1 MDQDSLCK
9 ATLATSFFQSVKS
22 FKQHKKQESDKLK
35 TMKHLKS
42 FQSLIKVPSNVKCE
56 LKHGHLLFSGP
67 LGSSFLSFTG
77 RLSLTVGNKSVFDCG
92 KVCLLGDRKQFEHL
106 RPSLVQAKSAE
117 NRRDL
122 LLEKAK
128 GLVVVRDCL
137 ACSANQVCSTS
148 SAKSTRRAKSADTQS
163 VSSNKLV
170 EKEEIENSNSQTL
183 CLSFKDKSMLETFK
197 KLISNRL
204 HGVRFGFTLYLRV
217 VGVGYRVSYKFQNH
231 RLIFK
236 VGLSH
241 DVEFQLP
248 PSIRVFV
255 LEPTLFCLF
264 GINKNQVTQVG
275 AKIRMIRPPEVYKG
289 KGIRLVEEKIKL
301 IQGKRK

>member
-1 MDQDSLCK
+1 
-9 ATLATSFFQSVKS
+9 
-22 FKQHKKQESDKLK
+22 
-35 TMKHLKS
+35 MKHLKS
-42 FQSLIKVPSNVKCE
+42 SQSLIKVPSNVKCE
-56 LKHGHLLFSGP
+56 LKNGHLLFSGP
-67 LGSSFLSFTG
+67 LGLSFLSFTD
-77 RLSLTVGNKSVFDCG
+77 RLSSYCFATGCEGSTEGSSNKSVFDYG
-92 KVCLLGDRKQFEHL
+92 KLILVEDRKQFEHL
-106 RPSLVQAKSAE
+106 LVVPAAKNTSNKE
-117 NRRDL
+117 KMV
-122 LLEKAK
+122 EKAK
-128 GLVVVRDCL
+128 GLFVLPTCL
-137 ACSANQVCSTS
+137 TVGSTS
-148 SAKSTRRAKSADTQS
+148 NAKNTKHLKLADTQS
-163 VSSNKLV
+163 VSSNKEGMV
-170 EKEEIENSNSQTL
+170 EEEETKNSNSQTL

-197 KLISNRL
+197 KLISNRF

-217 VGVGYRVSYKFQNH
+217 VGVGYRVSYKSQNH
-231 RLIFK
+231 KLIFK

-275 AKIRMIRPPEVYKG
+275 AKIRMIKPPEVYKG

>member
-1 MDQDSLCK
+1 
-9 ATLATSFFQSVKS
+9 
-22 FKQHKKQESDKLK
+22 
-35 TMKHLKS
+35 MKHLKS

-67 LGSSFLSFTG
+67 LGWSFLSFTG
-77 RLSLTVGNKSVFDCG
+77 RLSLMVGNKSVFDCG
-92 KVCLLGDRKQFEHL
+92 KLTLLGNRKQFEHL
-106 RPSLVQAKSAE
+106 LVVREAKNTS
-117 NRRDL
+117 NL

-128 GLVVVRDCL
+128 GFVVVRDCL
-137 ACSANQVCSTS
+137 ACSATQGSSTS
-148 SAKSTRRAKSADTQS
+148 STKSTRRAKSADTQS
-163 VSSNKLV
+163 VSSNKLI
-170 EKEEIENSNSQTL
+170 EKEETENSNSQTL

-289 KGIRLVEEKIKL
+289 KGIRLVEEEIKL

>member
-1 MDQDSLCK
+1 
-9 ATLATSFFQSVKS
+9 
-22 FKQHKKQESDKLK
+22 
-35 TMKHLKS
+35 MKHLKS
-42 FQSLIKVPSNVKCE
+42 SQSLIKVPSNVKCE
-56 LKHGHLLFSGP
+56 LKNGHLLFSGP
-67 LGSSFLSFTG
+67 LGSSFLSFTD
-77 RLSLTVGNKSVFDCG
+77 RLSSTVGNKSVFDCDKLTLVEDG
-92 KVCLLGDRKQFEHL
+92 KQFQHL
-106 RPSLVQAKSAE
+106 LVLRE
-117 NRRDL
+117 R
-122 LLEKAK
+122 
-128 GLVVVRDCL
+128 
-137 ACSANQVCSTS
+137 
-148 SAKSTRRAKSADTQS
+148 
-163 VSSNKLV
+163 VSKNTSNKEGMV
-170 EKEEIENSNSQTL
+170 EREETENSNSQTL
-183 CLSFKDKSMLETFK
+183 CLSFRDKSMLETFK
-197 KLISNRL
+197 KLISNRF

-217 VGVGYRVSYKFQNH
+217 VGVGYRVSYKSQNH

-289 KGIRLVEEKIKL
+289 KGIRLVEEEIKL

>member
-1 MDQDSLCK
+1 
-9 ATLATSFFQSVKS
+9 
-22 FKQHKKQESDKLK
+22 
-35 TMKHLKS
+35 MKHLKS
-42 FQSLIKVPSNVKCE
+42 SQSLIKVPSNVKCE
-56 LKHGHLLFSGP
+56 LKNGYLLFSGP
-67 LGSSFLSFTG
+67 LGSSFLSFTD
-77 RLSLTVGNKSVFDCG
+77 RLSSTVGNKSVFHYG
-92 KVCLLGDRKQFEHL
+92 KLTLVEKRKQSEQLLALEF
-106 RPSLVQAKSAE
+106 KSAK
-117 NRRDL
+117 DT
-122 LLEKAK
+122 
-128 GLVVVRDCL
+128 
-137 ACSANQVCSTS
+137 SNQEG
-148 SAKSTRRAKSADTQS
+148 K
-163 VSSNKLV
+163 V
-170 EKEEIENSNSQTL
+170 EKEETKNSNSQTL
-183 CLSFKDKSMLETFK
+183 SLSFKDKSMLETFK
-197 KLISNRL
+197 KLISNTF

-217 VGVGYRVSYKFQNH
+217 VGVGYRVSYKSQSH

>member
-1 MDQDSLCK
+1 
-9 ATLATSFFQSVKS
+9 
-22 FKQHKKQESDKLK
+22 
-35 TMKHLKS
+35 MKHLKS
-42 FQSLIKVPSNVKCE
+42 SQSLIKVPSNVRCE
-56 LKHGHLLFSGP
+56 LKNGHLLFSGP
-67 LGSSFLSFTG
+67 LGSSFLSFTD
-77 RLSLTVGNKSVFDCG
+77 RLSSTVGNKSVFDCDKLTLVEDG
-92 KVCLLGDRKQFEHL
+92 KQFQHL
-106 RPSLVQAKSAE
+106 LVLRE
-117 NRRDL
+117 R
-122 LLEKAK
+122 
-128 GLVVVRDCL
+128 
-137 ACSANQVCSTS
+137 
-148 SAKSTRRAKSADTQS
+148 
-163 VSSNKLV
+163 VSKNTSNKEGMV
-170 EKEEIENSNSQTL
+170 EREETENSNSQTL
-183 CLSFKDKSMLETFK
+183 CLSFRDKSMLETFK
-197 KLISNRL
+197 KLISNRF

-217 VGVGYRVSYKFQNH
+217 VGVGYRVSYKSQNH

-289 KGIRLVEEKIKL
+289 KGIRLVEEEIKL

>member
-1 MDQDSLCK
+1 
-9 ATLATSFFQSVKS
+9 
-22 FKQHKKQESDKLK
+22 
-35 TMKHLKS
+35 MKHLKS
-42 FQSLIKVPSNVKCE
+42 SQSLIKVPSNVKCE
-56 LKHGHLLFSGP
+56 LKNGYLLFSGP
-67 LGSSFLSFTG
+67 LGLSSLPVTD
-77 RLSLTVGNKSVFDCG
+77 RLSSRVGNKSVFDYG
-92 KVCLLGDRKQFEHL
+92 KLTLVEGGKQFQH
-106 RPSLVQAKSAE
+106 PVF
-117 NRRDL
+117 RDIFNVGRFRESVR
-122 LLEKAK
+122 EK
-128 GLVVVRDCL
+128 VET
-137 ACSANQVCSTS
+137 NY
-148 SAKSTRRAKSADTQS
+148 
-163 VSSNKLV
+163 LV
-170 EKEEIENSNSQTL
+170 EKERTRDSNGQTL
-183 CLSFKDKSMLETFK
+183 CLSFNLKSMLETFK
-197 KLISNRL
+197 KLISNRF

-217 VGVGYRVSYKFQNH
+217 VGVGYRVSYKSQNH

-301 IQGKRK
+301 KIGKRK

>member
-1 MDQDSLCK
+1 
-9 ATLATSFFQSVKS
+9 
-22 FKQHKKQESDKLK
+22 
-35 TMKHLKS
+35 MKHLKS
-42 FQSLIKVPSNVKCE
+42 SQSLIKVPSNVKCE
-56 LKHGHLLFSGP
+56 LKNGHLLFSGP
-67 LGSSFLSFTG
+67 LGLSFLSFTD
-77 RLSLTVGNKSVFDCG
+77 RLSSTVGSKSVFDYG
-92 KVCLLGDRKQFEHL
+92 KLTLVEDRKQFEHL
-106 RPSLVQAKSAE
+106 LVSKAFSNAKNTNTPDATH
-117 NRRDL
+117 
-122 LLEKAK
+122 AK
-128 GLVVVRDCL
+128 GLLVSK
-137 ACSANQVCSTS
+137 AFSN
-148 SAKSTRRAKSADTQS
+148 AKNTRQAKLADTQS
-163 VSSNKLV
+163 VST
-170 EKEEIENSNSQTL
+170 EEEETKNSNNQTL

-197 KLISNRL
+197 KLISNRF

-217 VGVGYRVSYKFQNH
+217 VGVGYRVSYKSQNH

-289 KGIRLVEEKIKL
+289 KGIRLVEEEIKL

>member
-1 MDQDSLCK
+1 
-9 ATLATSFFQSVKS
+9 
-22 FKQHKKQESDKLK
+22 
-35 TMKHLKS
+35 MKHLKS
-42 FQSLIKVPSNVKCE
+42 SQSLIKVPSNVKCE
-56 LKHGHLLFSGP
+56 LKNGHLLFSGP
-67 LGSSFLSFTG
+67 LGLSFLSFTD
-77 RLSLTVGNKSVFDCG
+77 RLSSTCFARSKSVFDYG
-92 KVCLLGDRKQFEHL
+92 KLTLVEDLATHKQFEHL
-106 RPSLVQAKSAE
+106 LKASNTNTP
-117 NRRDL
+117 
-122 LLEKAK
+122 EKAK
-128 GLVVVRDCL
+128 GLLVSKPFSNASNTR
-137 ACSANQVCSTS
+137 Q
-148 SAKSTRRAKSADTQS
+148 AKLADTQS
-163 VSSNKLV
+163 LSTCVP
-170 EKEEIENSNSQTL
+170 EEETKNSNSQTL
-183 CLSFKDKSMLETFK
+183 CLSFNLKSMLETFK
-197 KLISNRL
+197 KLISNRF

-217 VGVGYRVSYKFQNH
+217 VGVGYRVSYKSQNH

-275 AKIRMIRPPEVYKG
+275 AKIRMIRIPEVYKG

>member
-1 MDQDSLCK
+1 
-9 ATLATSFFQSVKS
+9 
-22 FKQHKKQESDKLK
+22 
-35 TMKHLKS
+35 MKHLKS
-42 FQSLIKVPSNVKCE
+42 SQSLIKVPSNVKCE
-56 LKHGHLLFSGP
+56 LKNGHLLFSGP
-67 LGSSFLSFTG
+67 LGGSFLSFTD
-77 RLSLTVGNKSVFDCG
+77 RLSSYCFANQGNNKSVFRYG
-92 KVCLLGDRKQFEHL
+92 KLTLVEHGKQFQRL
-106 RPSLVQAKSAE
+106 LVKAKSG
-117 NRRDL
+117 
-122 LLEKAK
+122 KH
-128 GLVVVRDCL
+128 
-137 ACSANQVCSTS
+137 TS
-148 SAKSTRRAKSADTQS
+148 N
-163 VSSNKLV
+163 NKFAPMV
-170 EKEEIENSNSQTL
+170 EEKETKDSNSQTL

-197 KLISNRL
+197 KHISNTF

-217 VGVGYRVSYKFQNH
+217 VGVGYRVSYKSQNH

-275 AKIRMIRPPEVYKG
+275 AKIRMIKPPEVYKG